1 MCRNCPRID
10 ECGGSANYSGVDDEP
25 KKMTAS
31 AADYA
36 RLWADPGWRAYHQ
49 EYICK
54 MVEAKREA
62 SGENL
67 EEPLW
72 RKRY

>member
-1 MCRNCPRID
+1 MCLNCPRID
-10 ECGGSANYSGVDDEP
+10 ACGGSAHDSGVEDE
-25 KKMTAS
+25 KKTLG
-31 AADYA
+31 AAYA
-36 RLWADPGWRAYHQ
+36 RLWADPGWRAYQQ